1 MNSEEIDKHVEIIR
15 NSVYH
20 AFPYNQL
27 VPNFKGPHAE
37 NCEGCIIEAE
47 VDILVAELRSLSR
60 VEEIIADLNRE
71 KELRHLLSEERHK
84 ALELAGISDETLSV
98 ADVVI
103 QLIEER
109 DQLQR
114 AAEKLK
120 KQLLALIEAV
130 ESFDSRRR
138 ME

>member
-47 VDILVAELRSLSR
+47 VDILAAKLRSLWY
-60 VEEIIADLNRE
+60 VEEIKLNLKREQELRTLLSNERHHAFNRAGIEDKGQSIADLVGS
-71 KELRHLLSEERHK
+71 LV
-84 ALELAGISDETLSV
+84 D
-98 ADVVI
+98 
-103 QLIEER
+103 ER
-109 DQLQR
+109 DQLLLT
-114 AAEKLK
+114 ATMLK
-120 KQLLALIEAV
+120 KKLVELVEAV
-130 ESFDSRRR
+130 ENLDARRR
-138 ME
+138 NL